1 MNNKNHLL
9 SLVMEECAEIAKVAS
24 KAQRFGKGSVGPT
37 EKFDNE
43 QLMILELNDLLTIF
57 KLLQEEEEFFPDYMN
72 DFEDLEYQNKKRER
86 IDKYRAYSKKI
97 GTLEDD

>member
-24 KAQRFGKGSVGPT
+24 KAQRFGKASVGPT
-37 EKFDNE
+37 ENFDNE

-57 KLLQEEEEFFPDYMN
+57 KLLQEEEGFFPDYMG
-72 DFEDLEYQNKKRER
+72 DFEDLEHQKKKRVR
-86 IDKYRAYSKKI
+86 IDKYREYSKKI
-97 GTLEDD
+97 GTLDD